1 MSENHNM
8 FIHDISSRYVGFI
21 SDDANDSLCDIIL
34 TLDLLSFLSGV
45 AIDVPGADIVAGPQ
59 MKAILRI
66 LLRELERIKGDIY
79 YSERPFSLHAARAV
93 WISESNKQL

>member
-79 YSERPFSLHAARAV
+79 
-93 WISESNKQL
+93 

>member
-93 WISESNKQL
+93 GDFRKQ

>member
-1 MSENHNM
+1 
-8 FIHDISSRYVGFI
+8 
-21 SDDANDSLCDIIL
+21 
-34 TLDLLSFLSGV
+34 
-45 AIDVPGADIVAGPQ
+45 GADIVSGSQ

-93 WISESNKQL
+93 GISESNKQL

>member
-79 YSERPFSLHAARAV
+79 YSERPFSPHAARAV
-93 WISESNKQL
+93 GISESNKQL

>member
-93 WISESNKQL
+93 GISESNKQL

>member
-45 AIDVPGADIVAGPQ
+45 AIDAPGADIVAGPQ
-59 MKAILRI
+59 MKAILRV
-66 LLRELERIKGDIY
+66 LLRELERIKDDIY
-79 YSERPFSLHAARAV
+79 YPENPFSLHTAR
-93 WISESNKQL
+93 ITGILEKQ